1 MREVS
6 SAMEWISLI
15 GVLIVVVGLAAG
27 FHPVATVLIAGLAS
41 GLVVG
46 IPIIEL
52 LETIGNSFVA
62 NRTMLVFVLT
72 LPAIGMLE
80 KHGLKEYAAELIL
93 RIRAAT
99 AGRVSY
105 VYLLFRWL
113 ASVLGLRL
121 GGHPVFVR
129 PIVSPMAE
137 GTIPEREELN
147 AADPVT
153 MERVRALTAAAENYG
168 NFFGQ
173 NIFVAAAGL
182 ILIQGVM
189 DAAGY
194 EVELATMALYSVP
207 AGISLLILA
216 FIQFN
221 IFDGWLRRQRDKGGE
236 A

>member
-1 MREVS
+1 MDY
-6 SAMEWISLI
+6 ISLI
-15 GVLIVVVGLAAG
+15 GVVIVVLGLAVG
-27 FHPVATVLIAGLAS
+27 FHPVPTVLIAGLAS

-46 IPIIEL
+46 LPIIEL
-52 LETIGNSFVA
+52 LEIIGNAFVA

-80 KHGLKEYAAELIL
+80 KHGLKEYAGELIL
-93 RIRAAT
+93 RIQAAT
-99 AGRVSY
+99 AGRVTF
-105 VYLLFRWL
+105 VYFLFRWA
-113 ASVLGLRL
+113 ASILGLRL

-137 GTIPEREELN
+137 GTIEDREELETK
-147 AADPVT
+147 DPYV
-153 MERVRALTAAAENYG
+153 MERVKAMTAASENYG

-189 DAAGY
+189 EGAGY
-194 EVELATMALYSVP
+194 EVELATMALYSLP
-207 AGISLLILA
+207 AGIACLILA

-221 IFDGWLRRQRDKGGE
+221 IFDGWLKRRIGKGGDDS
-236 A
+236 

>member
-1 MREVS
+1 
-6 SAMEWISLI
+6 MEWMSLI
-15 GVLIVVVGLAAG
+15 GVVIVVAGLAIG
-27 FHPVATVLIAGLAS
+27 FHPVATVLVAGLAS
-41 GLVVG
+41 GLAVG
-46 IPIIEL
+46 LPIVEL
-52 LETIGNSFVA
+52 LEIIGDSFVA

-80 KHGLKEYAAELIL
+80 KHGLKEYAAKLIL
-93 RIRAAT
+93 RIKAAT

-105 VYLLFRWL
+105 IYLLFRWL

-137 GTIPEREELN
+137 GTIPEREEL
-147 AADPVT
+147 DEEEPET

-182 ILIQGVM
+182 ILIHGVM

-194 EVELATMALYSVP
+194 EVELATMAMYSIP
-207 AGISLLILA
+207 AGISMLILA

-221 IFDGWLRRQRDKGGE
+221 IFDRWLKNQRDLDGDRS
-236 A
+236 

>member
-1 MREVS
+1 M
-6 SAMEWISLI
+6 ISLI
-15 GVLIVVVGLAAG
+15 GVLIVVVGLAVG

-41 GLVVG
+41 GLAVG
-46 IPIIEL
+46 IPITEL
-52 LETIGNSFVA
+52 LETIGSTFVA

-93 RIRAAT
+93 RIKAAT
-99 AGRVSY
+99 AGRVSLA
-105 VYLLFRWL
+105 YLGFRWL

-129 PIVSPMAE
+129 PIVAPMAE
-137 GTIPEREELN
+137 GTIPEREELEES
-147 AADPVT
+147 DPVL
-153 MERVRALTAAAENYG
+153 MERVKAMTAAAENYG

-182 ILIQGVM
+182 ILIQGIM
-189 DAAGY
+189 ESAGY
-194 EVELATMALYSVP
+194 DVSLATMALYSVP
-207 AGISLLILA
+207 AGVAMLILA

-221 IFDGWLRRQRDKGGE
+221 LFDRWLKQRREKGGDE
-236 A
+236 S